1 MTTSRPPTVAVHS
14 LPTIEVTK
22 AMAARAGTFTELVL
36 ENAAELAAK
45 DAFIF
50 LRDTSAGAETD
61 RLTYAELDLNA
72 KRIASWLQERSA
84 FGRQVLLLYPS
95 SLEFITAFLGC
106 QYAGAVAVPAPVP
119 GEQGHHFQRVT
130 GIVRDAEVRAVLTIS
145 AHEAEIRAW
154 LAAEGLDDVE
164 CLATD
169 VDSASYGDAG
179 AWVRPQFGPSHLSFL
194 QYTSGSTST
203 PKGVMVSHANLMANE
218 AAIHRSSGTIMGESR
233 LGGWLPFYHDMGLI
247 GHILHPLWLG
257 SSAAL
262 MAPAAF
268 LKRPYRWLQMI
279 TEHKVTVGGGP
290 NFGYDLCVRR
300 VTDEQLSTLDL
311 SSWVIACNG
320 AEPIRAE
327 TLRAFAARFEPVG
340 FKPENFFPCYG
351 MAETTLLIS
360 GTTLGKAPVFRPVD
374 AGGLERGE
382 LLEPAAGR
390 PVRTLVS
397 SGRVISEDFDV
408 RVVDPETFN
417 ELPEGNVGE
426 LWVKGE
432 SVASGYW
439 AHPVSTK
446 ETFDAGIAGTQG
458 ADASGWLRT
467 GDLGVLENGELY
479 VTGRLKEMILI
490 NGRNLYPHD
499 VERAVQALNSA
510 LGAGSGAVFAID
522 AADREQLVIVQEA
535 RAKDGPIDPTAIV
548 AAIQREI
555 TREFTVPAGNI
566 LLVKPGT
573 IRRTTSGKIQ
583 RTLMRKLFL
592 EGKITPLHEVLD
604 RDVAALVRPAEE
616 AEAATLEP
624 VA

>member
-1 MTTSRPPTVAVHS
+1 MPASRPPTVAVHS

-22 AMAARAGTFTELVL
+22 AMAARAGTYTELVL
-36 ENAAELAAK
+36 ENAAELSSK

-50 LRDTSAGAETD
+50 LRDTSAGAEAEH
-61 RLTYAELDLNA
+61 LTYAGLDLKA

-95 SLEFITAFLGC
+95 SLDFITAFIGC
-106 QYAGAVAVPAPVP
+106 QYAGAVAVPAPLP

-130 GIVRDAEVRAVLTIS
+130 GIVRDAEVKAVLTIS
-145 AHEAEIRAW
+145 ANEPEIRAW
-154 LAAEGLDDVE
+154 LAAEGLDQVD

-169 VDSASYGDAG
+169 GEDFGDPS
-179 AWVRPQFGPSHLSFL
+179 AWVEPVFGPEHLSFL

-203 PKGVMVSHANLMANE
+203 PKGVMVTHANLMANE
-218 AAIHRSSGTIMGESR
+218 ASIHRSSGTVHRETM

-257 SSAAL
+257 SSAAV
-262 MAPAAF
+262 MAPSAF
-268 LKRPYRWLQMI
+268 LKRPYRWLEM
-279 TEHKVTVGGGP
+279 VTKYRVTAGGGP

-300 VTDEQLSTLDL
+300 VSDEQLATLDL
-311 SSWVIACNG
+311 SSWEIACNG

-327 TLRAFAARFEPVG
+327 TLRAFIKRFEPAG
-340 FKPENFFPCYG
+340 FRPEAFFPCYG

-360 GTTLGKAPVFRPVD
+360 GTPHGKAPIFKAVD
-374 AGGLERGE
+374 ASGLERGE
-382 LLEPAAGR
+382 LNGPVEGR

-397 SGRVISEDFDV
+397 SGVVNADDFDV

-426 LWVKGE
+426 LWVKGD
-432 SVASGYW
+432 SVTLGYW

-446 ETFDAGIAGTQG
+446 ETFDAGIAGASG

-499 VERAVQALNSA
+499 VERAVQALDPA
-510 LGAGSGAVFAID
+510 LGAGAGAVFAVD
-522 AADREQLVIVQEA
+522 AADREQLVIVQEV
-535 RAKDGPIDPTAIV
+535 RAKDGPVDTAAIV
-548 AAIQREI
+548 ASIQREI
-555 TREFTVPAGNI
+555 TREFTVPASNVI
-566 LLVKPGT
+566 LVKPST

-604 RDVAALVRPAEE
+604 RDMAALVHPA
-616 AEAATLEP
+616 ALEP

>member
-1 MTTSRPPTVAVHS
+1 
-14 LPTIEVTK
+14 
-22 AMAARAGTFTELVL
+22 MAARAGTFTELVL
-36 ENAAELAAK
+36 EHAAALAAQ

-50 LRDTSAGAETD
+50 QRDTSAGAQSE
-61 RLTYAELDLNA
+61 RLTYTGLDRNA
-72 KRIASWLQERSA
+72 KRIASWLQARSA

-95 SLEFITAFLGC
+95 SLEFISAFVGC
-106 QYAGAVAVPAPVP
+106 LYAGAVAVPAPLP

-145 AHEAEIRAW
+145 AHEPEIRAW
-154 LAAEGLDDVE
+154 LAAEGLDEVE

-169 VDSASYGDAG
+169 SDDLSYGDPG
-179 AWVRPQFGPSHLSFL
+179 AWVEPVFGPSHLAFL

-218 AAIHRSSGTIMGESR
+218 AAIHRSAGTVVGESR

-262 MAPAAF
+262 MAPSAF

-279 TEHKVTVGGGP
+279 SEHRVTVGGGP

-300 VTDEQLSTLDL
+300 VTDEQLATLDL

-327 TLRAFAARFEPVG
+327 TLRAFSARFGQAG
-340 FKPENFFPCYG
+340 FRPENFFPCYG

-360 GTTLGKAPVFRPVD
+360 GTTLGKAPIFRPVD

-382 LLEPAAGR
+382 LLPPVDGV

-397 SGRVISEDFDV
+397 SGRVIAEDFDV

-417 ELPEGNVGE
+417 ELPEGQVGE
-426 LWVKGE
+426 LWVKGA
-432 SVASGYW
+432 SVAAGYW

-446 ETFDAGIAGTQG
+446 ETFDAGIAGTSG

-467 GDLGVLENGELY
+467 GDLGVLESGELY

-499 VERAVQALNSA
+499 VERAVQALDPA
-510 LGAGSGAVFAID
+510 LGTGAGAVFAID
-522 AADREQLVIVQEA
+522 AADREQLVIVQEV
-535 RAKDGPIDPTAIV
+535 RAKDGPIDPAAIT

-566 LLVKPGT
+566 VLVKPST

-604 RDVAALVRPAEE
+604 RDVAALVRPA
-616 AEAATLEP
+616 AAAQAAAALEP